1 MSSNSSI
8 RVTHKRTPIWETLV
22 EEYGVFDKYTELF
35 VFAACVGYS
44 NDRYESDY
52 SGESEM
58 LWMHVG
64 NRDLFKAV
72 SAAIAY
78 QHTGDPEALVKPSMQ
93 LEIMAQYAVG
103 GAEVLNAEIG
113 SVKGDPT
120 DAVLNFVQDQHDPD
134 REAHQQT
141 ELDKI
146 LEAFEDDMME
156 TEAD

>member
-1 MSSNSSI
+1 MSNSSI
-8 RVTHKRTPIWETLV
+8 RVSHKRTPIWERLV
-22 EEYGVFDKYTELF
+22 EEHGVFDKYTELF
-35 VFAACVGYS
+35 VFAACVGYY
-44 NDRYESDY
+44 NERYAVDY
-52 SGESEM
+52 GGDSEM

-78 QHTGDPEALVKPSMQ
+78 QHTGNPEALVKPSMQ

-103 GAEVLNAEIG
+103 GAEVLEEEFG

-120 DAVLNFVQDQHDPD
+120 DAILNYIQEQHDPD
-134 REAHQQT
+134 REATQQT

-146 LEAFEDDMME
+146 LSAFENDMME
-156 TEAD
+156 SEAD